1 MHIVHVTHRAWP
13 AIGGSEQYV
22 QEIARRQVLDGH
34 QATILTTDAAD
45 LSALWDRHART
56 VAPEVGD
63 EHQGVRIRRLPVRH
77 LPLGGVA
84 FPVLRRIIWLLS
96 RCSARAARPL
106 TRFSP
111 WVPGLEEA
119 LTEEAGDLLIAW
131 NITLEGLTAAV
142 SGEAGRR
149 RVPWMAV
156 PILHLARPQF
166 YTMSHQLALLKD
178 AQAVLALTPSERA
191 FLLERGFDPAQ
202 VHVVSPGV
210 NLADGRGADGARFR
224 RKHGIAGPLVLTL
237 ASLCY
242 DKGTSHLLA
251 AGQRLWDEGRDLT
264 LALVG
269 PQQRSARR
277 ALARVPEAQRAYVRC
292 LGEVSEQ
299 EKWDAL
305 QATDVMAL
313 PSRTDSF
320 GIVYLEAWALGKPV
334 IGARAG
340 AVPDVIDDGEDGLLV
355 PFGDV
360 TELAEALRVL
370 LDDADL
376 RVKLGR
382 RGQEKV
388 TEKYQWD
395 RQYAR
400 LRDIAGQVLA
410 DWDGA

>member
-56 VAPEVGD
+56 VVPEVGD

-96 RCSARAARPL
+96 RSSAWAARPL

-237 ASLCY
+237 ATLCY
-242 DKGTSHLLA
+242 DKGTSHLIA
-251 AGQRLWDEGRDLT
+251 AARRLWNEGRELT

-269 PQQRSARR
+269 PQLGSVRR
-277 ALARVPEAQRAYVRC
+277 ALARVPESQRAYLRC
-292 LGEVSEQ
+292 PGVVSEE

-305 QATDVMAL
+305 DAADIMAL

-320 GIVYLEAWALGKPV
+320 GIVYLEAWSRGKPV

-340 AVPDVIDDGEDGLLV
+340 AVVDVIDDGRDGFLV
-355 PFGDV
+355 SFGQAG
-360 TELAEALRVL
+360 ELASALRTL
-370 LDDADL
+370 LDSPDL
-376 RVKLGR
+376 RAELGG
-382 RGQEKV
+382 RGREKV
-388 TEKYQWD
+388 QRMYQWD
-395 RQYAR
+395 QQYAR
-400 LRDIAGQVLA
+400 LRAAVDEAMTRWQE
-410 DWDGA
+410 